1 MIVMMMAMTPSL
13 NASSLVL
20 LNGPPVRDD
29 TTPFEGVMETM
40 TIPATTIAAAGRLL
54 LAAGC
59 GAAIGLNREWHHKPA
74 GLRTH
79 ALVALGTALAAL
91 LALDST
97 PLGSGPDD
105 GAVSRVMQGI
115 LAGVG
120 FIGGGVIL
128 HRDDAK
134 GAHGLTTAASIWV
147 TSTIVL
153 GVGLGL
159 WRTALWALALTLV
172 ILMFGRRVDRRV
184 RGTHDETHG
193 A

>member
-1 MIVMMMAMTPSL
+1 
-13 NASSLVL
+13 
-20 LNGPPVRDD
+20 
-29 TTPFEGVMETM
+29 MESMSIPTA
-40 TIPATTIAAAGRLL
+40 TIEAAGRLL
-54 LAAGC
+54 LAAFC

-79 ALVALGTALAAL
+79 ALVALGTAFCAL
-91 LALDST
+91 IALQLT
-97 PLGSGPDD
+97 PLAGEPDD

-128 HRDDAK
+128 HRDDPK

-147 TSTIVL
+147 TSAIGM

-159 WRTALWALALTLV
+159 WRTALWSLALTLA
-172 ILMFGRRVDRRV
+172 ILMLGRRVDRRI
-184 RGTHDETHG
+184 HG
-193 A
+193 SHTDAPGE